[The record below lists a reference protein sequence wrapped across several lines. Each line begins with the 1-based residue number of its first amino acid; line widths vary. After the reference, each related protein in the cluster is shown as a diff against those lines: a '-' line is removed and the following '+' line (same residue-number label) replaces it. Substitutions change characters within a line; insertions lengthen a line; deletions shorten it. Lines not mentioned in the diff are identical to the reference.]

1 MWFLYS
7 PIRYELI
14 PARENVTILTNID
27 TYSAKS
33 LPKEIE
39 MKTLMMTWSFFT
51 HSCKTLDETTKL
63 RFL

>member
-1 MWFLYS
+1 MSLNAS
-7 PIRYELI
+7 
-14 PARENVTILTNID
+14 ILTNID